1 MTIKEKILT
10 FLDAEGIKKADFFEA
25 VGIVPSNFKGAAK
38 QSELGGDKIAK
49 ILSLYP
55 RLSAEWLMR
64 DNGEMI
70 IETPITALPSDKIL
84 TNINTNP
91 PDALSP
97 VFDRLMSL
105 ISDKDTT
112 VRSQAEEIGRLKE
125 RIAQLER
132 EKNDSSASCQTAP
145 RELSKSTVDL

>member
-10 FLDAEGIKKADFFEA
+10 FLDAEGIKRADFFEA

-64 DNGEMI
+64 DKGEMI
-70 IETPITALPSDKIL
+70 ADDTPNSQSSDKIL
-84 TNINTNP
+84 TSTTASS
-91 PDALSP
+91 PDAAVPLIDKLIGLLSE
-97 VFDRLMSL
+97 
-105 ISDKDTT
+105 KDITT
-112 VRSQAEEIGRLKE
+112 RSQAEEIGRLKE

-132 EKNDSSASCQTAP
+132 EKNVGEESFQAAP

>member
-64 DNGEMI
+64 DRGDMI
-70 IETPITALPSDKIL
+70 IESSEEIPQKDKIM
-84 TNINTNP
+84 TNEKADP
-91 PDALSP
+91 PEVLSP
-97 VFDRLMSL
+97 LFDRLISL
-105 ISDKDTT
+105 ISEKET
-112 VRSQAEEIGRLKE
+112 VARSQAEEIGRLKE

-132 EKNDSSASCQTAP
+132 EKNEPTASYQDAP
-145 RELSKSTVDL
+145 RELSTSPAD

>member
-10 FLDAEGIKKADFFEA
+10 FLDNEGIKRADFFEA

-64 DNGEMI
+64 GRGDMI
-70 IETPITALPSDKIL
+70 IEDVPASTIEDKIM
-84 TNINTNP
+84 THP
-91 PDALSP
+91 KSHKHDDSP
-97 VFDRLMSL
+97 FVDRLMGL
-105 ISDKDTT
+105 ITERDTT
-112 VRSQAEEIGRLKE
+112 IRTQAEDIGRLKE

-132 EKNDSSASCQTAP
+132 EKNVSGVSFQSAPQ
-145 RELSKSTVDL
+145 RETVDSL

>member
-64 DNGEMI
+64 DNGDMI
-70 IETPITALPSDKIL
+70 IETPIVALPSDKIL
-84 TNINTNP
+84 TSIDANP

-97 VFDRLMSL
+97 VFDRLMGL

-132 EKNDSSASCQTAP
+132 EKNEPTASYQDAP
-145 RELSKSTVDL
+145 RELSSSPAD

>member
-64 DNGEMI
+64 GRGSMI
-70 IETPITALPSDKIL
+70 IECSEEYIEDKIM
-84 TNINTNP
+84 TDKGGGSP
-91 PDALSP
+91 EALSQL
-97 VFDRLMSL
+97 FDRLMSL
-105 ISDKDTT
+105 ISEKELIA
-112 VRSQAEEIGRLKE
+112 RSQAEEIGRLKV
-125 RIAQLER
+125 RIELLEG
-132 EKNDSSASCQTAP
+132 EKNDPTVSCQTAP
-145 RELSKSTVDL
+145 RELSTSPVD